1 MPGARTLADNRY
13 TLLIIEEYPRTPEN
27 MTHGMIVAPQPEAV
41 EAGALTLKRGGNAV
55 DAAIACA
62 LVQGVVDPCMTG
74 IAGFGSLQLYFPDQG
89 FHGCIDF
96 HAKAPGAARE
106 DMWADRIEGEARDGF
121 GFFLTGRVNE
131 VGYQSIMAPGNL
143 KGYYEA
149 VEEYGTMD
157 WQDVIQPAIEHADA
171 GFIVRPHVYE
181 FWTKPHD
188 FGRVATH
195 EKLGFTAPG
204 RRIYFCNHGELPR
217 PGERLR
223 NPEMAESLRRIA
235 RHGAD
240 IFYTGEM
247 AEQMV
252 ADIQA
257 NGGLLSLEDLAG
269 YRTRRIQPIWTDYR
283 GFRVASN
290 QPPGGGVM
298 VLEMLNILEKFDL
311 ADIGHNTPEY
321 IRVVS
326 EAMKYATID
335 KDTRV
340 GDPDF
345 ADVPT
350 DLLIEKDY
358 AAQLAENITRG
369 ERAHVERLQ
378 CLSESRDTTHICV
391 IDESG
396 NAVSLTHSLG
406 MPSGAVSEGLG
417 FMYNGCMSVFDPRPG
432 HAGSIAPGKSRF
444 TAMAP
449 TMVFD
454 GDGLR
459 IIIGAPGGTWIT
471 MGVLQGILN
480 VVEFDMSILEA
491 VAAPRFTANSDVI
504 DVCNRIPH
512 FVSDEL
518 ERMGYRV
525 ARSYLSYTFAGVH
538 AIKVDDGK
546 WSGAADPGRDG
557 MALAV

>member
-1 MPGARTLADNRY
+1 
-13 TLLIIEEYPRTPEN
+13 

-41 EAGALTLKRGGNAV
+41 EAGAVTLKRGGNAV

-74 IAGFGSLQLYFPDQG
+74 IAGFGTLHLYLPGQG

-96 HAKAPGAARE
+96 HTKAPGAARA

-121 GFFLTGRVNE
+121 SFFLRDRVNE
-131 VGYQSIMAPGNL
+131 VGYQSIMVPGSL

-149 VEEYGTMD
+149 IDTYGTMD
-157 WQDVIQPAIEHADA
+157 WRDIVAPAIEHARA

-181 FWTKPHD
+181 FWNKTHD
-188 FGRVATH
+188 FGRVATRD
-195 EKLGFTAPG
+195 KLAFTPAG
-204 RRIYFCNHGELPR
+204 RRIYFCNDGELPR
-217 PGERLR
+217 PGQRLS
-223 NPEMAESLRRIA
+223 NPDMAESLARIA
-235 RHGAD
+235 EGGAEV
-240 IFYTGEM
+240 FYTGDL

-252 ADIQA
+252 SDIQA
-257 NGGLLSLEDLAG
+257 NGGLLSMQDLAA
-269 YRTRRIQPIWTDYR
+269 YRTRRIEPLWGEYR
-283 GFRVASN
+283 GYRVASN

-298 VLEMLNILEKFDL
+298 VLEMLNILENFPL
-311 ADIGHNTPEY
+311 AELGHNTPEY

-340 GDPDF
+340 GDPEF
-345 ADVPT
+345 EPVPT
-350 DLLIEKDY
+350 DVLIDKDY
-358 AAQLAENITRG
+358 AAELAEAIARG
-369 ERAHVERLQ
+369 EQAHVERLK
-378 CLSESRDTTHICV
+378 SVEESRDTTHICV
-391 IDESG
+391 IDADG

-406 MPSGAVSEGLG
+406 MPSGVISEGLG

-449 TMVFD
+449 TMIFD
-454 GDGLR
+454 GDDLR

-471 MGVLQGILN
+471 MGILQGILN
-480 VVEFDMSILEA
+480 VIDFDMSILEA
-491 VAAPRFTANSDVI
+491 VAAPRFSTNSDVI
-504 DVCNRIPH
+504 DVCNRIPR
-512 FVSDEL
+512 FVSDAL
-518 ERMGYRV
+518 EAMGYPI

-538 AIKVDDGK
+538 AIKVDGNN

-557 MALAV
+557 MALEV